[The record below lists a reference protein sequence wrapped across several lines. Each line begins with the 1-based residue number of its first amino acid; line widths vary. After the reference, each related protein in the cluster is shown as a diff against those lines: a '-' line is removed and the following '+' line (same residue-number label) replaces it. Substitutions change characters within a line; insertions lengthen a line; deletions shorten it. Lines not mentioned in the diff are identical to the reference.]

1 MKGMAHLWGD
11 ILFSRVPWLC
21 VGQSPGMLGAVCRAG
36 LQQVESSEESLQGRE
51 GPESLAGD
59 RRVSGLVPRVAANAM
74 WLCSGLGVSQGQEI
88 CRGRASMTLSA
99 QSNQARGSLA
109 LPGSLSG
116 PPPVDC
122 SPAWLLEPE
131 SLKISKQRTHYGTT
145 NGRGFLASILP
156 TKIVFLDLSGY

>member
-1 MKGMAHLWGD
+1 MRSH
-11 ILFSRVPWLC
+11 SREERDP
-21 VGQSPGMLGAVCRAG
+21 RALLETG
-36 LQQVESSEESLQGRE
+36 ESQDWSQGWQQMPCGSVL
-51 GPESLAGD
+51 
-59 RRVSGLVPRVAANAM
+59 GLVSVR
-74 WLCSGLGVSQGQEI
+74 GQEI

-109 LPGSLSG
+109 LPGSLLG

-131 SLKISKQRTHYGTT
+131 SLKISKQRTHYSTT
-145 NGRGFLASILP
+145 KGRRFLASILP